1 MDVMKK
7 QLITIKHSVLMLGLM
22 PFCLHAENLLQVYQQ
37 ALENDPVY
45 RAGIYQHQADI
56 EIYDQAM
63 AVLLPTIKFDASRT
77 ETKQEIVSS
86 DNTVYNKGSTS
97 YPTDELS
104 LSLTQ
109 SLYSYSNWA
118 YFKQAKEDV
127 KRVAAELEDVKQELL
142 MRVAD
147 AYFNVLK
154 KRDNYLGIHAEV
166 TALEKH
172 FELVELQVRN
182 GLARTTDLLDSEAR
196 FLQAQAREIE
206 ISNNLQDA
214 LQGIHEITGS
224 LPRSLVTLGDEMAMA
239 EPDPYQ
245 VEAWLENAQKNNPMI
260 LAKRGALASARQ
272 EIRRQQ
278 GGHYPTFDFVF
289 TQNNSETDGSL
300 FGGGS
305 EVDTQTFLVQMTL
318 PLYAGGAVSSKV
330 RETESLYNK
339 SKDDLELSWRETNR
353 ETRSAFTGVT
363 SAISKVNA
371 LKKSV
376 EAYDLAVDVKQQSF
390 ESGVT
395 SSVTVLDA
403 VRDLFIAR
411 TEYSAAR
418 YDYLLN
424 NLRLK
429 RAVGTLNEL
438 DMQQI
443 NSALLGEDVSTDIN
457 AMEETL
463 GSESLALRQ
472 K

>member
-1 MDVMKK
+1 MDVMSN
-7 QLITIKHSVLMLGLM
+7 LNRSITCSVCLLGLA
-22 PFCLHAENLLQVYQQ
+22 PFISQAENLLQVYEQ
-37 ALENDPVY
+37 AVENDPVY

-56 EIYDQAM
+56 EIYDQAR

-104 LSLTQ
+104 LSVTQ

-118 YFKQAKEDV
+118 YFAQAKEDV
-127 KRVAAELEDVKQELL
+127 KRVAAELEGVKQDLL
-142 MRVAD
+142 MRVAE
-147 AYFNVLK
+147 AYFDVLK
-154 KRDNYLGIHAEV
+154 KRDNFLGIRAEV

-172 FELVELQVRN
+172 FELVELQVKN

-206 ISNNLQDA
+206 IMNNLQDA
-214 LQGIHEITGS
+214 LQAIHEITGS
-224 LPRSLVTLGDEMAMA
+224 LPSSMVTLGDEMALA
-239 EPDPYQ
+239 KPEPYLVD
-245 VEAWLENAQKNNPMI
+245 AWLENAQDNNPMI
-260 LAKRGALASARQ
+260 LAKRSALASARQ
-272 EIRRQQ
+272 EIRRQK

-339 SKDDLELSWRETNR
+339 SKDELELAWRETNR

-363 SAISKVNA
+363 SSISKVKA
-371 LKKSV
+371 LQKSV
-376 EAYDLAVDVKQQSF
+376 EAYELAVEVKQQSF
-390 ESGVT
+390 ESGVA

-429 RAVGTLNEL
+429 KAVGTLSDI

-443 NSALLGEDVSTDIN
+443 NSALLGEDVSTDITV
-457 AMEETL
+457 METKIAN
-463 GSESLALRQ
+463 ESLALR
-472 K
+472 